1 MTIFRDNKTGR
12 LTLLFLTSPRMY
24 TGSWYE
30 AVDYFT
36 NKRVEF
42 KNGKAKHVKLE
53 DYTAVA
59 YC

>member
-1 MTIFRDNKTGR
+1 MTIYRSNKTGR
-12 LTLLFLTSPRMY
+12 LTLLFLVSPMMY

-36 NKRVEF
+36 NEVNR
-42 KNGKAKHVKLE
+42 KHVKLE